1 MKVNLDGNFL
11 FPAANDI
18 QSLDTESVSG
28 GYNDRSRSFYKHTN
42 HR

>member
-11 FPAANDI
+11 FPAAHDF

-28 GYNDRSRSFYKHTN
+28 GYNDRNRSFYKQTN